1 MEPKREQAFVGL
13 FVIVAVGILVATG
26 LSLSG
31 VFASSTTRYKTY
43 VNFAGGLEPGSAVRY
58 AGGGNKVG
66 RVEELRINPKDPT
79 QMEMIFSVQPDVPVK
94 TNTHVRILSFSPL
107 GDNHLELVPNQ
118 EAAPAA
124 PSGSTLAAL
133 PYTDFGALADSLNQ
147 LAPQAKQLIGTVNER
162 AVELKVTI
170 ARVNDLLN
178 DQNRANISASLTH
191 VRGMLQ
197 EDRPL
202 VHSTLVHVNDASAK
216 LQPLI
221 DNFQKATTQADETLK
236 KLDGMLSDNRADI
249 RQSIIDLRQAL
260 ANANALVG
268 TLNNTVD
275 SNAENLDEIIDNLRH
290 TTENL
295 NSFTETIKTRPYT
308 LLRDSSPKE
317 HKPGSAL
324 PK

>member
-13 FVIVAVGILVATG
+13 FVIVAVAIVVATG
-26 LSLSG
+26 LALSG
-31 VFASSTTRYKTY
+31 AFASSTTRYKTY

-162 AVELKVTI
+162 AQELKVTI

-178 DQNRANISASLTH
+178 DRNRDNLSATLATTRGMLEEDRPKIRSTLTH
-191 VRGMLQ
+191 VDDLVVKMQPVIDDFKTTTQKANQALDHLDATITENRPDLRKAILQ
-197 EDRPL
+197 MRQTLSSANEL
-202 VHSTLVHVNDASAK
+202 VGRLNSTLDANSEN
-216 LQPLI
+216 I
-221 DNFQKATTQADETLK
+221 DEL
-236 KLDGMLSDNRADI
+236 L
-249 RQSIIDLRQAL
+249 
-260 ANANALVG
+260 
-268 TLNNTVD
+268 
-275 SNAENLDEIIDNLRH
+275 DNLRAV
-290 TTENL
+290 TENL
-295 NSFTETIKTRPYT
+295 REFTDTIKTRPYSLIRIT
-308 LLRDSSPKE
+308 NPPD
-317 HKPGSAL
+317 HKPGEQR
-324 PK
+324 

>member
-1 MEPKREQAFVGL
+1 MDSKKEQALVGVFVL
-13 FVIVAVGILVATG
+13 IVAALLIVTVFIK
-26 LSLSG
+26 SG
-31 VFASSTTRYKTY
+31 TLDKGNTPYHTY
-43 VNFAGGLEPGSAVRY
+43 FKNAGGLEAGAEVRY
-58 AGGGNKVG
+58 LNGPPVG
-66 RVEELRINPKDPT
+66 RIDKVEFDP
-79 QMEMIFSVQPDVPVK
+79 QDPSRMKVDFAAKPDIPVK
-94 TNTHVRILSFSPL
+94 TDSLATITSTSPL
-107 GDNHLELVPNQ
+107 GENYLEILAGSASAPRAPRDATLRAKEPTSFSDIADRIN
-118 EAAPAA
+118 ELTPAA
-124 PSGSTLAAL
+124 NELIHN
-133 PYTDFGALADSLNQ
+133 LNDRV
-147 LAPQAKQLIGTVNER
+147 IEV
-162 AVELKVTI
+162 KVTL